1 MGRLDDRVVLIT
13 GAARGQGEAH
23 ARRLAAEGARVV
35 LTDVLDEQ
43 GNRVA
48 ADISSDAIYLSLD
61 VASEEAWKDAVNVV
75 VGRFGRIDGLVNN
88 AGVVKFAPLLQTS
101 LEDYRWQIDVN
112 QVGVFLGM
120 RTVAPHMPSGG
131 SIVNVSSVDGLIGMP
146 GVVAY
151 GAAKF
156 AVRGMTKTAAIEFAS
171 LGIRVNS
178 IHPGVIYTPIL
189 EDPVIKAGIDAVL
202 DSLPMRRGAQPAEV
216 AALVVYLLSE
226 ECSYATGAEFVID
239 GGMTCGKSVPLEAQ
253 V

>member
-1 MGRLDDRVVLIT
+1 MGRLDSRVILIT

-23 ARRLAAEGARVV
+23 ARRCAAEGAKVV

-43 GNRVA
+43 GKAVA
-48 ADISSDAIYLSLD
+48 ADLGADAMYHSLD
-61 VASEEAWKDAVNVV
+61 VACEESWNGAVTAA
-75 VGRFGRIDGLVNN
+75 VGHFGRIDGLVNN
-88 AGVVKFAPLLQTS
+88 AGVVTFAPLLQTS
-101 LEDYRWQIDVN
+101 LEEYRRQIDIN

-151 GAAKF
+151 VASKF

-178 IHPGVIYTPIL
+178 IHPGVIHTPML
-189 EDPVIKAGIDAVL
+189 EDPVAKAGIETVL
-202 DSLPMRRGAQPAEV
+202 NDVPMRRGAAPDEV
-216 AALVVYLLSE
+216 AAFVVYLLSD

-239 GGMTCGKSVPLEAQ
+239 GGLTCGKAIPVEVP

>member
-1 MGRLDDRVVLIT
+1 MGRLDNRVILIT

-23 ARRLAAEGARVV
+23 GRRCAAEGAKVV

-43 GNRVA
+43 GKAVA
-48 ADISSDAIYLSLD
+48 ADLGADAMYHSLD
-61 VASEEAWKDAVNVV
+61 VASEESWNGAVTAA
-75 VGRFGRIDGLVNN
+75 VGQFGRIDGLVNN

-101 LEDYRWQIDVN
+101 LDEYRRQIDIN

-131 SIVNVSSVDGLIGMP
+131 SIVNVSSIDGLMGMP

-151 GAAKF
+151 VASKF
-156 AVRGMTKTAAIEFAS
+156 AVRGMTKTAAIEFAP

-178 IHPGVIYTPIL
+178 IHPGVIHTPML
-189 EDPVIKAGIDAVL
+189 EDPVAKAGIGTVL
-202 DSLPMRRGAQPAEV
+202 NGVPMGRGAAPDEV
-216 AALVVYLLSE
+216 AALAVFLLSD

-239 GGMTCGKSVPLEAQ
+239 GGLTCGKSIPVEVPA
-253 V
+253 